1 VASPASLGAAAR
13 VAALVLAVAAPA
25 WAQARV
31 VAPRVLLIYDMEG
44 VTAAA
49 APRDVQFGAE
59 GYPAARESL
68 TEDVN
73 AAVRGLVK
81 GGASLVVITD
91 AHASGNPEPDYILER
106 LPKGARFDIRDVPY
120 DPYIDTLGQGY
131 AAVVAVGMHGRGGG
145 KAFLAHTYF
154 GHTRWLMAGNDMNES
169 MIVAAS
175 AARFGVPLVFVTGDD
190 VLKQEIAAFSPL
202 TEYVV
207 VKKALSV
214 EKAEPRPRAEVS
226 AEIERA
232 AERAF
237 RSRGR
242 IPAWRSTAA
251 DSPLENRFNYLFPE
265 MASVAMNY
273 PGAVGIDDKTIGLK
287 TRDFLEAYLAF
298 RALANFTQV
307 VRRHMILKLV
317 GEVEGGREI
326 VAKAQARWPARDKR
340 TFEPTGTEVD
350 MSGTPYGRHGVR

>member
-1 VASPASLGAAAR
+1 VLSQAFLR
-13 VAALVLAVAAPA
+13 AALVLAIAAPA
-25 WAQARV
+25 SAQAP
-31 VAPRVLLIYDMEG
+31 AAAARVLLIYDMEG

-59 GYPAARESL
+59 GYPATRESL

-81 GGASLVVITD
+81 GGAAEVVITD
-91 AHASGNPEPDYILER
+91 AHASGNPEPDYLVER
-106 LPKGARFDIRDVPY
+106 LPKGARFDLRDQPY

-154 GHTRWLMAGNDMNES
+154 GHTRWLMAGHDMNES
-169 MIVAAS
+169 MIVAAQ
-175 AARFGVPLVFVTGDD
+175 AARFGVPLVLVTGDD
-190 VLKQEIAAFSPL
+190 VLKHEIEAFSPA

-207 VKKALSV
+207 VKHAVSV
-214 EKAEPRPRAEVS
+214 EKAEARPRDLVS
-226 AEIERA
+226 AEIEVA

-237 RSRGR
+237 RSRAR
-242 IPAWRSTAA
+242 IPAWRAA
-251 DSPLENRFNYLFPE
+251 AAASPLENRFNYMFPE

-273 PGAVGIDDKTIGLK
+273 PGALGVDDKTISVK
-287 TRDFLEAYLAF
+287 TRDFLEAYMAF

-317 GEVEGGREI
+317 GEVEGGKDV
-326 VAKAQARWPARDKR
+326 VAKAQARWPTRDKR
-340 TFEPTGTEVD
+340 TFEPTGSEID